1 MRQAVATFWA
11 QWNGFGG
18 KPLSARRLNDLGTKG
33 QVHSFLAHHPP
44 NVTILPEPTEK
55 SDPMFKNESASEE
68 GPLTFRTEGQE
79 HKAITVM
86 FSAHRCRERLG
97 NRARVYLK
105 TSNQI

>member
-11 QWNGFGG
+11 QWYGFGG
-18 KPLSARRLNDLGTKG
+18 KPFSARRLNDLGTKG

-55 SDPMFKNESASEE
+55 SDPMFKNESASKE

-79 HKAITVM
+79 HEGCHSHVFCTPMSGVAWQSGAGVP
-86 FSAHRCRERLG
+86 
-97 NRARVYLK
+97 
-105 TSNQI
+105 

>member
-33 QVHSFLAHHPP
+33 QVHSFLAYHPP

-79 HKAITVM
+79 HEGYHSHVFCTPMSGAAWQSGAGVP
-86 FSAHRCRERLG
+86 
-97 NRARVYLK
+97 
-105 TSNQI
+105 